1 MTINLQMPDI
11 RELRPRITVFGVG
24 GAGGNAV
31 NNMISSGLS
40 GVEFVVAIGR
50 DADAADHHPDV
61 DLRYDHVDV
70 RLTSH
75 DVGGLSRRDG
85 GLGAGAHHRSVGD
98 QGQIVTGLHDAR
110 LEGRAK
116 PREMA
121 GEQPPAETRP
131 PERSGRAGTH

>member
-1 MTINLQMPDI
+1 MSIKLSVPQTQ
-11 RELRPRITVFGVG
+11 ELKPRITVFGVG

-31 NNMISSGLS
+31 NNMIEAGLE

-75 DVGGLSRRDG
+75 DVGGLSRRDVELARKIIEAART
-85 GLGAGAHHRSVGD
+85 LGA
-98 QGQIVTGLHDAR
+98 
-110 LEGRAK
+110 
-116 PREMA
+116 
-121 GEQPPAETRP
+121 QPDPDFE
-131 PERSGRAGTH
+131 EDES